1 MMILNINTEL
11 EVGEVLDQLVACSL
25 RDTLKVFEQPN
36 KSIPH
41 FSNDAAK
48 EAKKVERIIK
58 ALKLVIK
65 LYGTPEN
72 YDNT

>member
-1 MMILNINTEL
+1 MMILDIDTNL

-25 RDTLKVFEQPN
+25 IDTLKVFEQPN
-36 KSIPH
+36 KSMPH
-41 FSNDAAK
+41 FSSDAAK
-48 EAKKVERIIK
+48 EAKKVEKIIK